1 MSVEQLTYL
10 EGGGHSWVVA
20 ELKARITHLE
30 LAAGG
35 YRADFE
41 RERGRADRRM
51 VNLLEPIDAEM
62 QAKEAAARSEGRLAE
77 LRSPPWW
84 RRPAG

>member
-1 MSVEQLTYL
+1 LS
-10 EGGGHSWVVA
+10 G
-20 ELKARITHLE
+20 
-30 LAAGG
+30 
-35 YRADFE
+35 
-41 RERGRADRRM
+41 ERGRADRRM